1 MKQNKDIELMIRYV
15 KQQIKSLRKN
25 IAKKI
30 LDKKYRKS
38 NIFDFDAKNIK
49 SILVFRND
57 DKIGDMVISTLI
69 FREIKKHYP
78 DIKIIVLCG
87 KNNAEILKYNK
98 NVDLTYI
105 ISGNFLRDLPV
116 YINLRRQH
124 ISLGIDFYT
133 FGLCFIPMLIL
144 RIVAVNVLIGF
155 YKNLYNI
162 YDLSIDK
169 DFFNEHIT
177 KRYEYVLKFFKIDNQ
192 NLNYDVFTSDLED
205 NTAKELL
212 KKSTTRYNIVL
223 NPFAASKH
231 RSFSFNKLQSLI
243 SDLEKKF
250 DCSIFV
256 ICNKKNRKKLH
267 ALKNNKIFICSF
279 NSILSSASLI
289 RYSDII
295 ITPDTSIVHIASAFN
310 KKTVALYLDYSKISE
325 KINVIWGPNN
335 KNAIS
340 ISLNIKS
347 GTENDIENISNND
360 ILNAVEKL
368 L

>member
-1 MKQNKDIELMIRYV
+1 MELMRRYI

-30 LDKKYRKS
+30 LDKKNRKS
-38 NIFDFDAKNIK
+38 NVFDIKKVK
-49 SILVFRND
+49 SILFFRND
-57 DKIGDMVISTLI
+57 DKIGDMVVSTLI

-87 KNNAEILKYNK
+87 KNNVEILKYNK

-105 ISGNFLRDLPV
+105 ISNNFLKDLPV

-124 ISLGIDFYT
+124 IFLGIDFYT
-133 FGLCFIPMLIL
+133 FGICFTRLLIL
-144 RIVAVNVLIGF
+144 RIVSVNILIGF
-155 YKNLYNI
+155 YKKLYNI
-162 YDLSIDK
+162 YDLSINK

-177 KRYEYVLKFFKIDNQ
+177 KRYEYILKIFKIDNP
-192 NLNYDVFTSDLED
+192 NLSYDVFTGDVED
-205 NTAKELL
+205 STAKKLL
-212 KKSTTRYNIVL
+212 KNSTSKYNIVL

-231 RSFSFNKLQSLI
+231 RSFSFNKMQSLI
-243 SDLEKKF
+243 SILKEKF
-250 DCSIFV
+250 DCSVFV
-256 ICNKKNRKKLH
+256 ISNKKNRDKLL
-267 ALKNNKIFICSF
+267 ALKNNKTFIYSF

-289 RYSDII
+289 KYSDIV

-310 KKTVALYLDYSKISE
+310 KKTVALYLDYSKVSE

-335 KNAIS
+335 KNAVS
-340 ISLNIKS
+340 ISLKS
-347 GTENDIENISNND
+347 GKDIENISNRD
-360 ILNAVEKL
+360 ILNAVRKL